1 MKKNKCYLF
10 SFLIVFLV
18 LTLVLIIT
26 GSTPFGN
33 NSIVVSDF
41 RDQYITFIN
50 YFKTIFYGN
59 NNFLYTFSGTLG
71 TNMLNLSAYYLISIF
86 NLTTI
91 FVSSKYMYTFLTL
104 IVLVKLSLSSTTFMY
119 YLNKKN
125 GFKKINYLFAI
136 SYGLMSYNMAF
147 YFHIMWLDAIILLPL
162 VILGIEKIFKNEGS
176 SLYIF
181 ALGLTIMSNYYIG
194 VIVCLF
200 SVIYFIYYYISNY
213 NRFDKIK
220 VIKKYII
227 GSLLGGMLSFIIILP
242 VFFALVTSKAV
253 VSDTNVIVPTIYNSL
268 EILGKLINSPFAA
281 NQIWH
286 GGPNIFA
293 GTLMTIL
300 FVYSFFNKKISK
312 RQKIINFVTILFL
325 FLTFRIHLLD
335 LMFHGLNEP
344 NCFDFRHAFI
354 FTFMMLIISYQ
365 CLENFDF
372 DAKFNKIYLIIFILF
387 LFLATSFNY
396 FEGIRSLFL
405 IYSLFITIII
415 FKNLKKFDFKKIFIL
430 VIIDLTINAV
440 NTMGTTI
447 FLESKNSN
455 VLKNQNYI
463 TTNENVLK
471 KLNDYDDSFY
481 RLEHDYHFGN
491 SINDSMMFGYN
502 GISHFDSTSN
512 IRVEQFLEKLGFR
525 RLLSR
530 IYYGS
535 GSTKLVDSLL
545 GIKYILSYND
555 QFKDYEKLI
564 DDEINV
570 YKNPYYIGF
579 AYKIK
584 SLNDLEFNENIF
596 ENLNKIVKNNTNVL
610 DDIYTKVN
618 YETVFNNVS
627 KQDNKYVKDSDSG
640 DITYIIDVTSTDNI
654 YMYFPDNLLREGFKT
669 ARIFVND
676 QEIGTYFD
684 KYNYGVIDLGSYE
697 IGEKISV
704 KMEFLKDCLIFDNVY
719 IYYENND
726 LLKQAINDLKIN
738 NEVEKISS
746 SNLKIN
752 VDLEEESLILLTIPY
767 EEGFEVKVNGELVQ
781 SEVVYNSLIAIKV
794 PKGSSTIQIDY
805 CPKGLTSGA
814 LVSGFALVTTIIYL
828 YVEKRKLKQ
837 YEKISE

>member
-1 MKKNKCYLF
+1 MKRNKCYLF

-18 LTLVLIIT
+18 LTLVLIVT

-41 RDQYITFIN
+41 RDQYIAFIN

-59 NNFLYTFSGTLG
+59 NNFLYSFSGTLG

-86 NLTTI
+86 NLITI

-125 GFKKINYLFAI
+125 GFKKLNYLFAI

-213 NRFDKIK
+213 NKFDKTK

-242 VFFALVTSKAV
+242 VFFALITSKAV
-253 VSDTNVIVPTIYNSL
+253 VSDNNIIIPTIYNSL

-293 GTLMTIL
+293 GTLVTIL

-312 RQKIINFVTILFL
+312 RQKIINFVTVFFL

-335 LMFHGLNEP
+335 LVFHGLNEP

-372 DAKFNKIYLIIFILF
+372 DAKFNKIYLVVFTLF

-415 FKNLKKFDFKKIFIL
+415 FKNLKKFEFKKIFIL

-455 VLKNQNYI
+455 ILKNQNYI
-463 TTNENVLK
+463 TINENALK
-471 KLNDYDDSFY
+471 ELDDYDDSFY

-512 IRVEQFLEKLGFR
+512 IKVEQFLEKLGFR

-530 IYYGS
+530 IYYGR

-555 QFKDYEKLI
+555 HFKDYDKVI
-564 DDEINV
+564 TGDINV
-570 YKNPYYIGF
+570 YKNPYYIGL

-584 SLNDLEFNENIF
+584 SLDDLEFDENVF
-596 ENLNKIVKNNTNVL
+596 ENLNKIVKNNTDL

-618 YETVFNNVS
+618 YETFFNNVS
-627 KQDNKYVKDSDSG
+627 KQDNKYVKESDFG
-640 DITYIIDVTSTDNI
+640 DITYVIDVTSTDNI

-676 QEIGTYFD
+676 QEIGIYFD
-684 KYNYGVIDLGSYE
+684 KYSYGVIDLGSYK
-697 IGEKISV
+697 IGEKVSIR
-704 KMEFLKDCLIFDNVY
+704 MEILKDCLIFDNVY

-726 LLKQAINDLKIN
+726 LLKQAINDLEID

-746 SNLKIN
+746 SNLKIDVN
-752 VDLEEESLILLTIPY
+752 LKDESLILLTIPY
-767 EEGFEVKVNGELVQ
+767 EEGFEVKVNGKLVQ
-781 SEVVYNSLIAIKV
+781 SEVVYNSLMAIKV
-794 PKGSSTIQIDY
+794 PKGLSTIQVDY
-805 CPKGLTSGA
+805 CPKGLGSGA
-814 LVSGFALVTTIIYL
+814 LISGFALVMSVIYL
-828 YVEKRKLKQ
+828 YREKRKLKQ